1 MSSNMSSFIISRIES
16 SLHWKVLDQSLVNK
30 VRVNGNVSCGS
41 ISHSLQGLTASF
53 TDCAIFTDD
62 ELIHLR
68 LNIVDL
74 RFVRMLDI

>member
-30 VRVNGNVSCGS
+30 VRVNGNVSCRG
-41 ISHSLQGLTASF
+41 ISHTLQGLSASF
-53 TDCAIFTDD
+53 ADCPIFTDD
-62 ELIHLR
+62 EFIHLR